1 LLFKKDGEQS
11 ETSYQMEN
19 KGSCFEVTLKLST
32 GLYFYCFKLNDFK
45 YIGLGENYEGVVTS
59 SPVKFQLTVFDGEF
73 SVPKWLKGGII
84 YQIFPDRFCSFNKNK
99 SIDKGKI
106 LHDNWLDT
114 PCFLPD
120 EKGKIK
126 NNDFFGGDIK
136 GIISKL
142 DYLSSLGVSAI
153 YLNPIFKAN
162 SNHRYDTGD
171 YMQIDPLLGNEADL
185 KELIAKKD
193 SKALIQIDGGVNNT
207 NAKKLFEVGADS
219 LVAGHYVFHSK
230 DPLATIAD
238 LKKM

>member
-1 LLFKKDGEQS
+1 MSIYNPLDKFHKSIIGAVSSDREVTYRVKGDFDSVILLFKKDGEQS

-32 GLYFYCFKLNDFK
+32 GLYFYCFKLNDFN
-45 YIGLGENYEGVVTS
+45 YIGLGKNYEGVVTS
-59 SPVKFQLTVFDGEF
+59 SPVKFQLTVFDGGF

-126 NNDFFGGDIK
+126 NTQEK
-136 GIISKL
+136 
-142 DYLSSLGVSAI
+142 
-153 YLNPIFKAN
+153 
-162 SNHRYDTGD
+162 R
-171 YMQIDPLLGNEADL
+171 
-185 KELIAKKD
+185 
-193 SKALIQIDGGVNNT
+193 
-207 NAKKLFEVGADS
+207 
-219 LVAGHYVFHSK
+219 
-230 DPLATIAD
+230 
-238 LKKM
+238 